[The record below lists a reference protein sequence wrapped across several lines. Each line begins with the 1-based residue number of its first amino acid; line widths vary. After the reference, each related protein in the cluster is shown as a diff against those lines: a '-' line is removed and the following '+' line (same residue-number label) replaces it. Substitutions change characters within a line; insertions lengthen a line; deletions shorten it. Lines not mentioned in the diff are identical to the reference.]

1 MTSQAIASFSPRR
14 TAPYLGL
21 DMFKWHKRQGLNLNA
36 LAPGGRE
43 SDQDAA
49 LASIID
55 EASAWVDD
63 LVLCTLASTLDTYLG
78 RYFVNGE
85 GYMAV
90 HPRYQPVSAVT
101 AVAVGTIP
109 SQLQSFANLVN
120 VIVQPDRILVPM
132 GPIVPWNSSQG
143 PIQFGGGSTVNS
155 EAWCQYTY
163 CNGWPVTTMTAGAI
177 QGATSI
183 AVADTTGIIEGRTQ
197 LTIYAGREQQTFIAG
212 AVSTAPGAGLVGS
225 GPGAVGCDALRFG
238 VSYANPTYPPFVT
251 GMPPSVQEACS
262 LVVRSFIKSRG
273 GGNVSVSTSAGGA
286 SRTGDGG
293 AGEDLKRAE
302 SILMKYQARE

>member
-1 MTSQAIASFSPRR
+1 MTSQAIASFSARR
-14 TAPYLGL
+14 TVPYLGV
-21 DMFKWHKRQGLNLNA
+21 DMFKWHKRQGLNLGA

-63 LVLCTLASTLDTYLG
+63 LVLTTLASTLDTYLG
-78 RYFVNGE
+78 GYYVNRD

-90 HPRYQPVSAVT
+90 HPRYVPVSAVT

-109 SQLQSFANLVN
+109 SQLQSYADLSN
-120 VIVQPDRILVPM
+120 VIVQPDRILVPI
-132 GPIVPWNSSQG
+132 GPVVPFNSSQG
-143 PIQFGGGSTVNS
+143 PIQFGGGASVNT
-155 EAWCQYTY
+155 EAWCEYTY
-163 CNGWPVTTMTAGAI
+163 CNGWPVTTMTEGAA

-197 LTIYAGREQQTFIAG
+197 LTIYAGRQRTTFIAG
-212 AVSTAPGAGLVGS
+212 AVSTAPAAGLVGT
-225 GPGAVGCDALRFG
+225 GPGTVGCDALPFG
-238 VSYANPTYPPFVT
+238 VSYANGIYEPFVT
-251 GMPPSVQEACS
+251 GQPPSIQEACS

-273 GGNVSVSTSAGGA
+273 GGNVSMSTSAGGSTRA
-286 SRTGDGG
+286 GDGG